1 MATMKWVIQYWAKIA
16 GLGAIAI
23 GIACLFLDFTEIQL
37 LLWLHL
43 AVLLLHQ
50 FEEYAYP
57 GGFKRFYNENIWNK
71 SFLTRHPL
79 SNAGIIL
86 VNIGL
91 AWTVYLYSA
100 LTHEAQLALAIGL
113 LGVSLLNGLL
123 HSILWAYLRMY
134 NPGAFTGLFLFIPFS
149 IYALLRIVELAPA
162 QDVRAGITVF
172 IMGVLLVPTFIFAA
186 YQLKKT

>member
-1 MATMKWVIQYWAKIA
+1 MKWILTYWAKIG

-23 GIACLFLDFTEIQL
+23 VIACLFMDFTEIQL
-37 LLWLHL
+37 LLWLHFAL
-43 AVLLLHQ
+43 LLLHQ

-71 SFLTRHPL
+71 SFLTQNPL

-100 LTHEAQLALAIGL
+100 ITHEAQLALAMGL

-123 HSILWAYLRMY
+123 HSFLWISLKMY
-134 NPGAFTGLFLFIPFS
+134 NPGAVTGLFLFIPFS
-149 IYALLRIVELAPA
+149 IYALMRIGTLAPTE
-162 QDVRAGITVF
+162 DIRAGITVF
-172 IMGVLLVPTFIFAA
+172 AMGVILVPTFVFAA
-186 YQLKKT
+186 YHLKNT